1 MSYMS
6 VNKTELEKDLR
17 LAIAEIAYVN
27 DDGDGRKALI
37 TLMKHYIPE
46 YDRHRIDEI
55 VKQEARPD
63 VIKVWDVPNHAWRLI
78 PLSQV
83 RYCQMKDGW

>member
-6 VNKTELEKDLR
+6 VNKAELQRDLR

-37 TLMKHYIPE
+37 TLMKNYIPE
-46 YDRHRIDEI
+46 HDRGRIDEI
-55 VKQEARPD
+55 VNQEARPN
-63 VIKVWDVPNHAWRLI
+63 VIKVWDVANKAWRLI